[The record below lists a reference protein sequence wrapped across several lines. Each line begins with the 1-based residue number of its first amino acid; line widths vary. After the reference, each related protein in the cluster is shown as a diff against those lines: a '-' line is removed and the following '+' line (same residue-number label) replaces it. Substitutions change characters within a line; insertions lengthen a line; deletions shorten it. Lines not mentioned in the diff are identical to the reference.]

1 MQEGQTPQQ
10 QIEKKNKQTNCKKG
24 KYMFGYKAK
33 GIGFCIFFYT
43 HTINTKKYIEIPE
56 YKAKTN
62 FKGGLLI
69 HRFFFSAFIYCFS
82 SLFRLNLSNTVKRGI
97 KSYLSS
103 CIRGVVGGRGPPILM
118 KISD

>member
-62 FKGGLLI
+62 FK
-69 HRFFFSAFIYCFS
+69 
-82 SLFRLNLSNTVKRGI
+82 VKRGI